1 MTTTQEKLFLL
12 KEADKYFERNDI
24 KPNKF
29 ILDAIKFLKPNAN
42 EHIFEIGCSTGAT
55 LNKIK
60 SIYGSK
66 VYGLDP
72 SKKATDY
79 AKNNFKLKNIYLD
92 TFLNF
97 KFKRKFDV
105 TINGGF
111 LYLTPNNVIIK
122 TIKKISNMMKINSYF
137 VFWDYDTPINYTN
150 RWKYHQGVKSY
161 KRNYLNLINKIDKK
175 LYLISKKQFIINT
188 GREIK
193 YYNKKIDIDNI
204 ITTMIFKKIK

>member
-79 AKNNFKLKNIYLD
+79 AKSDPLPHNSNCYRHTELEYHHTTLKC
-92 TFLNF
+92 
-97 KFKRKFDV
+97 
-105 TINGGF
+105 
-111 LYLTPNNVIIK
+111 
-122 TIKKISNMMKINSYF
+122 
-137 VFWDYDTPINYTN
+137 
-150 RWKYHQGVKSY
+150 
-161 KRNYLNLINKIDKK
+161 
-175 LYLISKKQFIINT
+175 
-188 GREIK
+188 
-193 YYNKKIDIDNI
+193 
-204 ITTMIFKKIK
+204 